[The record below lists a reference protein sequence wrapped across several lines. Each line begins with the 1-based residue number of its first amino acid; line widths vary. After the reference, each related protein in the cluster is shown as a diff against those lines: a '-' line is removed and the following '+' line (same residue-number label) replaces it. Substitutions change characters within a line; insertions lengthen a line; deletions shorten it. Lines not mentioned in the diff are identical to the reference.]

1 MDEREIRGLFKEQD
15 VIYTRQRAAVYAY
28 LLGTSLPQ
36 TAAQIAAG
44 LAAAPQEQGASRKA
58 VKKQGT
64 GQGGEKLWLS
74 TVYRALELFIEKGL
88 VSELRLPQGEALAY
102 FATANTHRHY
112 AVCTACNRMFDLTH
126 CPMADLEAELQEQD
140 FQIEAHRI
148 EIYGLCAACTR
159 LKSAQN

>member
-1 MDEREIRGLFKEQD
+1 MDEREIRSLFKAQD
-15 VIYTRQRAAVYAY
+15 VIYTRQRAAVYSY

-44 LAAAPQEQGASRKA
+44 LAAAPQGKGAARKA
-58 VKKQGT
+58 VKKKDMA
-64 GQGGEKLWLS
+64 QGGERLWLS

-112 AVCTACNRMFDLTH
+112 AVCTACNRMFDLSH
-126 CPMADLEAELQEQD
+126 CPMADLAAELQEQD
-140 FQIEAHRI
+140 FRIEAHRI

-159 LKSAQN
+159 LKSSQN